1 VGSMARF
8 VAEKVVVTGITTISG
23 ECVLEV
29 LVGAML
35 VDAGGAEVV
44 PPDAFGQLNPGT
56 SNFEDEVE
64 EARIKVLGK
73 GVGLSGGDGTTAA
86 EFEASVLVCVAG
98 AGALDDAL
106 GKTTDVL
113 SIL

>member
-1 VGSMARF
+1 MARF
-8 VAEKVVVTGITTISG
+8 VAEKVVVTGITTSG

-113 SIL
+113 SIP